1 MKLELLDTYNI
12 RARLSASIILLAP
25 IALTSFLCFD
35 EITTFATSSVFIS
48 LLLAFTNYLPILQR
62 HICKNRKYENYASQL
77 LRADDTTLDTVS
89 KKRYYNKLAQ
99 IDESFSLFATP
110 NNSNEFSDCCDSAV
124 MYLRNHTRDNR
135 IVQEELINY
144 GFYKNLLSSKPI
156 GITICIL
163 LSIVISLYSWFKF
176 KQLTIIP
183 IENYFSIAVNIVM
196 LFFWIF
202 GVTEEIFKNTARK
215 YAKTLLSAID
225 TLIIHS

>member
-35 EITTFATSSVFIS
+35 EITSFATSTVFIS

-62 HICKNRKYENYASQL
+62 HICKKRKYENYASQL
-77 LRADDTTLDTVS
+77 LRADDTTLDAVS
-89 KKRYYNKLAQ
+89 KKRYYDKLAQ
-99 IDESFSLFATP
+99 IDKSFSLFATP
-110 NNSNEFSDCCDSAV
+110 NNSKEFSDCCDSAV

-163 LSIVISLYSWFKF
+163 LSVFISLYAWIEF
-176 KQLTIIP
+176 KQLSSIP
-183 IENYFSIAVNIVM
+183 IENYFSIMLNVVM
-196 LFFWIF
+196 IFFWVF
-202 GVTEEIFKNTARK
+202 GVNKEMFENTAK
-215 YAKTLLSAID
+215 EYTKTLIAAID
-225 TLIIHS
+225 TLEI

>member
-35 EITTFATSSVFIS
+35 EVASFATSTVFIG

-62 HICKNRKYENYASQL
+62 HICKNLKYENYASQL
-77 LRADDTTLDTVS
+77 LRADDTTLNTVS
-89 KKRYYNKLAQ
+89 KKRYYDKLVQ

-110 NNSNEFSDCCDSAV
+110 NNSKEFSDCCDSAV
-124 MYLRNHTRDNR
+124 IYLRNHTRDNR

-156 GITICIL
+156 GVIICIL
-163 LSIVISLYSWFKF
+163 LAVFISLYSWLKF
-176 KQLTIIP
+176 KQLSSIP
-183 IENYFSIAVNIVM
+183 IENYFSVAVNVAMI
-196 LFFWIF
+196 LFWIF
-202 GVTEEIFKNTARK
+202 GVTKEMFKNTAK
-215 YAKTLLSAID
+215 EYAKTLIASID
-225 TLIIHS
+225 TL

>member
-25 IALTSFLCFD
+25 IALTCFLCFD
-35 EITTFATSSVFIS
+35 EITTFATSTVFIS
-48 LLLAFTNYLPILQR
+48 LLLSFTNYLPILQR
-62 HICKNRKYENYASQL
+62 HICRKRNYENYASQL
-77 LRADDTTLDTVS
+77 LRTDDTTLDTVS

-124 MYLRNHTRDNR
+124 IYLRNHTRDNR

-156 GITICIL
+156 GIIICIL
-163 LSIVISLYSWFKF
+163 LCIVVSLYSWLKF
-176 KQLTIIP
+176 GQFSSIP
-183 IENYFSIAVNIVM
+183 TENYFSIAINIVM
-196 LFFWIF
+196 IIFWVF
-202 GVTEEIFKNTARK
+202 GATEEMFENTAK
-215 YAKTLLSAID
+215 EYAKVLITAID
-225 TLIIHS
+225 IIEI

>member
-35 EITTFATSSVFIS
+35 EVTSFATSTVFIS

-62 HICKNRKYENYASQL
+62 QICKNLKYENYASQF
-77 LRADDTTLDTVS
+77 LRADDTTLDAVS
-89 KKRYYNKLAQ
+89 KKRYYDKLAQ

-110 NNSNEFSDCCDSAV
+110 NNYKEFSDCCDSAV

-163 LSIVISLYSWFKF
+163 LAVFISLYSWFKF
-176 KQLTIIP
+176 KQLSSIP
-183 IENYFSIAVNIVM
+183 IENYFSIVVNLLM
-196 LFFWIF
+196 LIFWIF
-202 GVTEEIFKNTARK
+202 GVNREMFESTAK
-215 YAKTLLSAID
+215 EYAKTLIASID
-225 TLIIHS
+225 TLKI

>member
-35 EITTFATSSVFIS
+35 EVASFATSTVFIG

-62 HICKNRKYENYASQL
+62 HICKNLKYENYASQL
-77 LRADDTTLDTVS
+77 LRADDTTLNTVS
-89 KKRYYNKLAQ
+89 KKRYYDKLVQ

-110 NNSNEFSDCCDSAV
+110 NNSKEFSDCCDSAV
-124 MYLRNHTRDNR
+124 IYLRNHTRDNR

-156 GITICIL
+156 GVIICIL
-163 LSIVISLYSWFKF
+163 LAVFISLYSWLKF
-176 KQLTIIP
+176 KQLSSIP
-183 IENYFSIAVNIVM
+183 IENYFSVAVNVAMI
-196 LFFWIF
+196 LFWIF
-202 GVTEEIFKNTARK
+202 GVTKEMFKNTAK
-215 YAKTLLSAID
+215 EYAKTLITSID
-225 TLIIHS
+225 TL

>member
-25 IALTSFLCFD
+25 IALTLFLCFD
-35 EITTFATSSVFIS
+35 EVTSFATSTVFIS

-110 NNSNEFSDCCDSAV
+110 DNSNEFSDCCDSAV

-135 IVQEELINY
+135 IVHEELINY

-156 GITICIL
+156 GVTICIL
-163 LSIVISLYSWFKF
+163 LAVFISLYSLLKF
-176 KQLTIIP
+176 KQLSSIP
-183 IENYFSIAVNIVM
+183 IENYFSIAVNVVM
-196 LFFWIF
+196 ILFWIF
-202 GVTEEIFKNTARK
+202 GVTREMFKNTAK
-215 YAKTLLSAID
+215 EYAKTLISAID
-225 TLIIHS
+225 TLEI